1 MKSSSLITGTLILLA
16 IYNILYWPGKFLGMF
31 QGFYTEIK
39 STWYLFIFL
48 ELLGII
54 SIFVDLIVR
63 WDSFGHNEKRLRLI
77 LTSLFF
83 IAFVTRF
90 GFGFMEDY
98 LTGEI
103 R

>member
-1 MKSSSLITGTLILLA
+1 MGV
-16 IYNILYWPGKFLGMF
+16 F
-31 QGFYTEIK
+31 QGFYSEIK
-39 STWYLFIFL
+39 STWYLFILL
-48 ELLGII
+48 ELLAIA

-63 WDSFGHNEKRLRLI
+63 WDKFQANEKRIRLI
-77 LTSLFF
+77 ITSLFF